1 MAASVKTRKSQP
13 NASAYWLRKWQH
25 TPDGKESKIMKT
37 ILLHIHQDAGQE
49 SRLQCA
55 LDLARTTNGH
65 VICVQITPFE
75 YFATGGDFYGSVN
88 AFPIILDAIRE
99 REKAERDRI
108 EAHLTHEDV
117 SWDWRHFDGNGVYT
131 LISEA
136 RLADVIILSQQSH
149 GTKVGADPLPVVA
162 EVAIHA
168 RAPVF
173 VVPPRAKGFDPSGVA
188 MIAWNGSPECAQAVR
203 LALSLLQRSGAVHIV
218 EVSDDTSGFPAI
230 DAATHLARHG
240 IICETL
246 QRSNQRHATSATLL
260 RSARDLGAA
269 YIVMG
274 AYGHSRLRETILG
287 GVTREMLSISEVPL
301 LLAH

>member
-1 MAASVKTRKSQP
+1 
-13 NASAYWLRKWQH
+13 
-25 TPDGKESKIMKT
+25 MKT

-55 LDLARTTNGH
+55 LDLARATNGH
-65 VICVQITPFE
+65 VMCVQITPFE

-88 AFPIILDAIRE
+88 AFPVVLDAIRE
-99 REKAERDRI
+99 QEKAERDRI

-117 SWDWRHFDGNGVYT
+117 SWDWRHFDGNSAYT
-131 LISEA
+131 LISES
-136 RLADVIILSQQSH
+136 RLADVIILSQQNH
-149 GTKVGADPLPVVA
+149 GTKDGGDPLPVVA
-162 EVAIHA
+162 EVATHA
-168 RAPVF
+168 RAPIF
-173 VVPPRAKGFDPSGVA
+173 VVPPHAKGFDPSGVA

-203 LALSLLQRSGAVHIV
+203 LALPLLQKSGAVHVV

-230 DAATHLARHG
+230 EAATYLARHG
-240 IICETL
+240 ITCETH
-246 QRSNQRHATSATLL
+246 QRSDRGHVTSATLL
-260 RSARDLGAA
+260 RAARDLGAA

-287 GVTREMLSISEVPL
+287 GVTREMLSIGEAPL